1 MIARVK
7 NRTVLFHR
15 KRVLAFKLAPI
26 LYRIKICISMYLY
39 ISAAPREVFLTFR
52 EGANSAV
59 TFLLYLLPVTTHP
72 FPKGLFCCMS
82 HIFPTLSL
90 AAIYDK
96 SYSQQRIQEGIVS
109 FSEGTMMLLRG
120 YSAVYMSSVTPQR
133 VILLRNG

>member
-1 MIARVK
+1 MFVLY
-7 NRTVLFHR
+7 NRKTLLRENCFKIKRLLGQKMQSTLFPQR
-15 KRVLAFKLAPI
+15 ERVLLQGV
-26 LYRIKICISMYLY
+26 KICISMYLY
-39 ISAAPREVFLTFR
+39 ISKAPGEVFLTFR

-59 TFLLYLLPVTTHP
+59 TFLLYLFLVTTHP

-109 FSEGTMMLLRG
+109 FSEGTMML
-120 YSAVYMSSVTPQR
+120 
-133 VILLRNG
+133 